1 MINAL
6 HLLWIIP
13 LSAWF
18 GFAVCAVLAAGKSK
32 RHNNIDALIAEYERV
47 LAEPV
52 EEVGEHAN
60 EE

>member
-18 GFAVCAVLAAGKSK
+18 GFCIAAVLA
-32 RHNNIDALIAEYERV
+32 
-47 LAEPV
+47 
-52 EEVGEHAN
+52 VGGRQEKEN
-60 EE
+60 EKETLK